1 MLRLAGRLT
10 DGEGTVMRRILVVD
24 DDPHICLAIRAWL
37 KGRGLRVLIAD
48 VGTNGGNEIVKRVG
62 RGGPC
67 RLSYRDRGQDPLS
80 DGVCE
85 TTVRKSSR
93 PSSALRNAL
102 QQKF

>member
-48 VGTNGGNEIVKRVG
+48 VGTNGGM
-62 RGGPC
+62 
-67 RLSYRDRGQDPLS
+67 
-80 DGVCE
+80 
-85 TTVRKSSR
+85 KSSNE
-93 PSSALRNAL
+93 SVAEALAG
-102 QQKF
+102 